1 MTSAI
6 KIVFIGFFLS
16 LSVLTKAQSMKKI
29 IADAW
34 IYAGSWDSLWKAE
47 NIELTKDFTTDT
59 ICIISF
65 EKGNYFASDAPRGHE
80 EKGKWKIERMDGRSF
95 IIVTL
100 DSGQHIKFEII
111 SASNNKLKLE
121 RRK

>member
-1 MTSAI
+1 
-6 KIVFIGFFLS
+6 
-16 LSVLTKAQSMKKI
+16 MKKV

-34 IYAGSWDSLWKAE
+34 IYAGSWESLRNAE
-47 NIELTKDFTTDT
+47 NIDLTKDFTTDT

-65 EKGNYFASDAPRGHE
+65 EKGNYFTSDAPGGHE
-80 EKGKWKIERMDGRSF
+80 EKGKWKIERMDGRGF
-95 IIVTL
+95 IMVTL